1 MAKLRAP
8 AKPLLRKITSHA
20 NRLGI
25 HVWLV
30 GGWVRDAL
38 LKRRDDNDYDLVSEQ
53 DPRPLAEALG
63 GKFESFGQFG
73 TLRLFTGGTRVDFA
87 RSRRETYPQ
96 PAALPVVEPA
106 PLSED
111 LFRRDFTINAM
122 AFPLTGGEVLDP
134 HGGLADLK
142 AGVVRVLHDQSFR
155 DDPTRVFRAARFIA
169 RFGFKPAPGLPALAK
184 EAREHAER
192 LSPHRIMQE
201 LLRILEE
208 DEPAQA
214 LDLLRRWGYIDLI
227 HADLRWPGRGETP
240 AERLGAML
248 IELGKDGPEL
258 LRAMPLEHSMATRL
272 REALEL
278 HGGRR
283 SPRTA
288 VSEEAVAI
296 VRAALPKLPRKALEP
311 LMLGGAD
318 LKSAGLSPGPKY
330 REILDAAAQAQWKGE
345 FSTKP
350 RAKAWLKK
358 ALRAK

>member
-1 MAKLRAP
+1 MPNLRPP
-8 AKPLLRKITSHA
+8 AKPLLRRVAALAQKQSIP
-20 NRLGI
+20 L
-25 HVWLV
+25 WLV
-30 GGWVRDAL
+30 GGCVRDRL
-38 LKRRDDNDYDLVSEQ
+38 LGRRDDSDYDLVAEQ
-53 DPRPLAEALG
+53 DPRPVAEALG
-63 GKFESFGQFG
+63 GKLESFGQFG
-73 TLRLFTGGTRVDFA
+73 TLRLFTGGTRLDFA

-96 PAALPVVEPA
+96 PASLPVVEKA
-106 PLSED
+106 PLAED

-122 AFPLTGGEVLDP
+122 AVPLTGGEVLDP
-134 HGGLADLK
+134 HDGHKDLK

-169 RFGFKPAPGLPALAK
+169 RFGFKPSPGLPALAK
-184 EAREHAER
+184 DAREHADR

-208 DEPAQA
+208 DEPGEA
-214 LDLLRRWGYIDLI
+214 LDLLKRWGYIDLI
-227 HADLRWPGRGETP
+227 HADLRWPGRGRTP
-240 AERLGAML
+240 SERLGAML

-258 LRAMPLEHSMATRL
+258 LRAMPLEHAMAARV

-283 SPRTA
+283 SPRVA
-288 VSEEAVAI
+288 VSDEAVGI
-296 VRAALPKLPRKALEP
+296 VRAALPKLPKAALEP
-311 LMLGGAD
+311 LFLGGAD
-318 LKSAGLSPGPKY
+318 LKAAGLSPGPKY

-358 ALRAK
+358 TLRSK